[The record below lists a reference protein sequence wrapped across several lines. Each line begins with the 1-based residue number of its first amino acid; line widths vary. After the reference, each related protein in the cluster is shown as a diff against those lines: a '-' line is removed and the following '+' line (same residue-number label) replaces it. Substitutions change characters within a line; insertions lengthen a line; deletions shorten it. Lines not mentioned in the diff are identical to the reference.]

1 MAAGH
6 RLVVW
11 ILCENR
17 KDRRLL
23 VRGCG
28 TSGPHPTAAPTFNFP
43 HEIVVVPL
51 KRPKQIPKG
60 PLRGRRSSRV
70 GSQAREQ
77 SVTRRK
83 IGFEPR
89 FGRLGRP
96 FLRGF
101 HSPKKC
107 LPAPY
112 LGFGPKLSTIWEAI
126 GRHYSPGHRPSKG
139 GHAKITRIGC
149 HLSCVGVWAWCLW
162 CVRDMRNLLVYK
174 MAV

>member
-83 IGFEPR
+83 IGFEPPFWA
-89 FGRLGRP
+89 FGAAFFKGLS
-96 FLRGF
+96 L
-101 HSPKKC
+101 PKKVSTRALFGFWTKIVNHLGGHWTSL
-107 LPAPY
+107 LPRA
-112 LGFGPKLSTIWEAI
+112 
-126 GRHYSPGHRPSKG
+126 PSK
-139 GHAKITRIGC
+139 
-149 HLSCVGVWAWCLW
+149 
-162 CVRDMRNLLVYK
+162 
-174 MAV
+174 